1 MAGGSLPA
9 GGDAR
14 WRGACPTDTVDPD
27 HLAYQR
33 RATAAGRAAGQ
44 MRLRASFNGQVDD
57 WFSYWH
63 LTPDELRHAVS
74 QTPWRVVGVAG
85 SPTYVAVLTRE

>member
-1 MAGGSLPA
+1 
-9 GGDAR
+9 
-14 WRGACPTDTVDPD
+14 
-27 HLAYQR
+27 
-33 RATAAGRAAGQ
+33 